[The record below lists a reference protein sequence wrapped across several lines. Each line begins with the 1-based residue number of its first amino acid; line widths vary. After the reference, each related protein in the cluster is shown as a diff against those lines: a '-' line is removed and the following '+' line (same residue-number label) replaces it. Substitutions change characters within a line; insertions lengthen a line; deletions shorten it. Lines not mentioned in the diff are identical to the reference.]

1 MTDVRTGAVT
11 PLSVGLTQQRSPS
24 TSPDGSKIVFTA
36 GGSGYDLVA
45 VPLNG
50 SPMRDFL
57 ATGSDEY
64 SGAWVPGSSRYV
76 YLTNKNGEEE
86 LRIHSQTEDWDR
98 LIVAIRTFGETTT
111 MSAPVASPDG
121 KHVAFDV
128 YGAGGESSV
137 WISPVGGGAPIRL
150 SPVGVTENAPVWS
163 PDGQSIVC
171 LHQERGVVGVATIHV
186 GAGDPPR
193 MIAHGTEGVIPA
205 WSPRSDWIAYRTR
218 DAIRLVSPDG
228 ARQRVLTASN
238 VSRDRSGTSGIQ
250 RSSGLT
256 TVEVS
261 TRSDAWATVPCS
273 WSRSTPRP
281 GPSASSARWGRTSIS
296 ARRLTPVCALRWR
309 RTARASSRRSCVHAR
324 TSGSSRTSRHA
335 EESSTGSAGVNHRTE
350 RIELSTGT
358 HHPPTNTGAAKA
370 SVRSSFDA
378 SILNQSSA
386 PMHRRAAI
394 GTKGAL

>member
-76 YLTNKNGEEE
+76 YLTNKNGDEE

-150 SPVGVTENAPVWS
+150 TPVGVTENAPVWS

-171 LHQERGVVGVATIHV
+171 LHQDRGVVGLATIHV

-193 MIAHGTEGVIPA
+193 LIAHGTEGVIPA
-205 WSPRSDWIAYRTR
+205 WSPRGDWIAYRTR

-238 VSRDRSGTSGIQ
+238 VSRDRSGYEWDTAYVWSHDGGSLYSIRRMSD
-250 RSSGLT
+250 RSLQLVAIDAT
-256 TVEVS
+256 TGAVRVVS
-261 TRSDAWATVPCS
+261 TLGADFYFGAPTDPGLRFTLAPDGQSFLATIV
-273 WSRSTPRP
+273 R
-281 GPSASSARWGRTSIS
+281 
-296 ARRLTPVCALRWR
+296 
-309 RTARASSRRSCVHAR
+309 AR
-324 TSGSSRTSRHA
+324 TD
-335 EESSTGSAGVNHRTE
+335 
-350 RIELSTGT
+350 LW
-358 HHPPTNTGAAKA
+358 
-370 SVRSSFDA
+370 
-378 SILNQSSA
+378 ILEDFA
-386 PMHRRAAI
+386 PRGGILDWFRRRQPSH
-394 GTKGAL
+394 